1 MNLTKTQKMTITAVL
16 SALIL
21 LMTFTGFGYIPI
33 GPLKLTLNVLP
44 VAVGAVL
51 LGPKSG
57 LLLGGVFGLSSFLTC
72 FGIDAFG
79 AILLSLSPVSAFVV
93 CMIPRLL
100 CGLIPALIYRFL
112 RKYDKRNLIAPA
124 VACISTAIL
133 NTLLFLGFLWICFGH
148 DIQTNQ
154 EIINMMGGNVISSF
168 ATLTI
173 VMAGFNA
180 IVESLTAFIL
190 GTAIIKALNH
200 IMKISV

>member
-1 MNLTKTQKMTITAVL
+1 MKSNKIQKMTITAVL

-57 LLLGGVFGLSSFLTC
+57 LFLGGVFGLSSFLTC

-79 AILLSLSPVSAFVV
+79 AILLSLNPFSAFVV

-100 CGLIPALIYRFL
+100 CGWLPALIYKFL
-112 RKYDKRNLIAPA
+112 KKYDKKNLIAPA
-124 VACISTAIL
+124 VACISTAII
-133 NTLLFLGFLWICFGH
+133 NTLLFLGFLWICFGN
-148 DIQTNQ
+148 DIQTN
-154 EIINMMGGNVISSF
+154 EDIINMMGGNVINSF
-168 ATLTI
+168 AALTI
-173 VMAGFNA
+173 VMAGVNA
-180 IVESLTAFIL
+180 IIESLTAFIL

-200 IMKISV
+200 IMKISA